1 MSAFLYLAS
10 DHPLPERPNPHFRT
24 LSVREALEL
33 GMEVPDFLL
42 EPGVDQD
49 ALDTILWSDL
59 ELRIDTAAPLP
70 ADPGPDDDFA
80 VWPMEEK
87 LLDMQTEKPYCA
99 CVEWGQYSPGRGR
112 LLLEYLREQMQHT
125 KELEFWH
132 IWMDGALGHPF
143 RQAVIP
149 LTELT
154 VEDISELAQAD
165 FSHEPPTDYCFRIIR

>member
-10 DHPLPERPNPHFRT
+10 DHLLPERPNPHLRT
-24 LSVREALEL
+24 LSVRQALEL

-49 ALDTILWSDL
+49 APDTILWSDL
-59 ELRIDTAAPLP
+59 ELRIDTDAPLP

-112 LLLEYLREQMQHT
+112 QLLAYLREQMQHT
-125 KELEFWH
+125 TELEFWH
-132 IWMDGALGHPF
+132 IWLDSALDHPL

-149 LTELT
+149 LAELT
-154 VEDISELAQAD
+154 AEDIGELAQVD
-165 FSHEPPTDYCFRIIR
+165 FSQEPPTDYCFRIIR

>member
-80 VWPMEEK
+80 VWPLEEK
-87 LLDMQTEKPYCA
+87 LLDELI
-99 CVEWGQYSPGRGR
+99 GISR
-112 LLLEYLREQMQHT
+112 LIKNIES
-125 KELEFWH
+125 
-132 IWMDGALGHPF
+132 IA
-143 RQAVIP
+143 ASIC
-149 LTELT
+149 
-154 VEDISELAQAD
+154 ELAK
-165 FSHEPPTDYCFRIIR
+165 